1 MDQNADGMLWTDVN
15 ERRMR
20 TGMACGLC
28 GTEKQLTGDQGPGQ
42 GLIEVQNEQR
52 VCRQIALSSKW

>member
-1 MDQNADGMLWTDVN
+1 MDQNVDGMVWTDVN
-15 ERRMR
+15 EHRMW

-42 GLIEVQNEQR
+42 GLIEVHNE
-52 VCRQIALSSKW
+52 